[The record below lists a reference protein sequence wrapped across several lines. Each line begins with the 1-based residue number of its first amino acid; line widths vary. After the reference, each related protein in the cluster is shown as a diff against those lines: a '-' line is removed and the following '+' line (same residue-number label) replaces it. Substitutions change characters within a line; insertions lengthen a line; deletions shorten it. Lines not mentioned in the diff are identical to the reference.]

1 MIVMAS
7 QANAVWNM
15 KPLHVLR
22 GLFRILKTP
31 VLPDGLLKKS
41 TFVNRSNKLRSNE
54 STAYLIRQYR
64 KAAAM
69 LPSDSEKERLH
80 KMAMEFYQLRRD
92 IAARGELY
100 ALDAGADQVLTPHE
114 TSRRAAARAGLQ
126 LPELYKDGISGVD
139 RSS

>member
-1 MIVMAS
+1 MAA

-22 GLFRILKTP
+22 GIFRLLKTP
-31 VLPDGLLKKS
+31 VLSESLLKKS
-41 TFVNRSNKLRSNE
+41 TSANRSNQWRSNE
-54 STAYLIRQYR
+54 STAYVMRQYR
-64 KAAAM
+64 KAATVT
-69 LPSDSEKERLH
+69 SDAEREKLH

-100 ALDAGADQVLTPHE
+100 AMDAGADQILTPHE

-126 LPELYKDGISGVD
+126 LPELYKDGISGAD
-139 RSS
+139 RSN